1 MCSSEPPMYNSNI
14 PFNFKWNGTYLGI
27 LTSENILTTIRTNVT
42 YCRIS
47 YKGCETTCI
56 LRWIKNS
63 LPCLIDEIKPL
74 FGLEKLGTH
83 WAHYKSKC
91 VMLIQYTGSP
101 YYLLKDIKSK
111 YPHIVK
117 DKSFLYRIQQIYVF
131 REILQLSHSNDSSIR
146 VLISNQNFI
155 PISFTDSSISHS
167 HVQLPKTVIK
177 SWFNVSEPSTILLKM
192 FPITHHI
199 QISEFSSQLLSNIQ
213 QLSLRI
219 DPDTIGYASCISDT
233 ITLRLLYITS

>member
-1 MCSSEPPMYNSNI
+1 MYSSESPMYNSNI
-14 PFNFKWNGTYLGI
+14 SYNFKWDGSYLGI
-27 LTSENILTTIRTNVT
+27 LSSENILTTVRTNVT

-91 VMLIQYTGSP
+91 VMLIQYNGSP
-101 YYLLKDIKSK
+101 YYPLKDIKSK
-111 YPHIVK
+111 YPHILD
-117 DKSFLYRIQQIYVF
+117 DKSFRYRIQQIYVF
-131 REILQLSHSNDSSIR
+131 REILQLSQSNDSSIR
-146 VLISNQNFI
+146 ILISGQNFI
-155 PISFTDSSISHS
+155 PVSFTDSSISYNRI
-167 HVQLPKTVIK
+167 QLPKTVIK
-177 SWFNVSEPSTILLKM
+177 SWFHISEPSSILLKM
-192 FPITHHI
+192 FPITHQI
-199 QISEFSSQLLSNIQ
+199 QISEFSSQLLGNIQ
-213 QLSLRI
+213 HLSLRI